1 MTARKQQHGNGTKG
15 NRDIVKP
22 NFIESHKRSEVD
34 TNDPRY
40 KKVTIKATHPRKP
53 SITKEIEYYS
63 LEREVKRW
71 QGDGYN
77 VEVF

>member
-1 MTARKQQHGNGTKG
+1 MTARKQQQTSGTKG
-15 NRDIVKP
+15 NRDIIKP
-22 NFIESHKRSEVD
+22 NFIESHKRSEVA

-71 QGDGYN
+71 QSEGYL